1 MEKITYKKIFF
12 KFFGIGFMTIGGG
25 YAMISLIE
33 KELCKKNKWITEKEF
48 LEAIALAQTLPG
60 VLAANVATF
69 IGQKI
74 GGKRGAFLASFA
86 STLPAFLTIWLLYPF
101 LTRSFQSPLM
111 NKFYFGI
118 QASVFSLIL
127 NSAYNLYK
135 SSLKTTFSK
144 SIFFTSI
151 LILLFFK
158 INPIWI
164 IVLGFLSGT
173 FIFLF
178 ERRV

>member
-48 LEAIALAQTLPG
+48 LEAVALAQALPG

-86 STLPAFLTIWLLYPF
+86 STLPAFLTI
-101 LTRSFQSPLM
+101 
-111 NKFYFGI
+111 
-118 QASVFSLIL
+118 
-127 NSAYNLYK
+127 
-135 SSLKTTFSK
+135 
-144 SIFFTSI
+144 
-151 LILLFFK
+151 
-158 INPIWI
+158 
-164 IVLGFLSGT
+164 
-173 FIFLF
+173 
-178 ERRV
+178 